1 MLNKNFLITIIILS
15 FSFFNITNTFA
26 ETKKHLNIVFIGNSI
41 TYGAGLHD
49 RLHEAPPTHV
59 AIYLGKQSGIGN
71 VKYSNQGVSG
81 CTTIDYLPSTRTLFS
96 NAIKAADQFYDEDW
110 STLVFSIML
119 GTNDSAIK
127 GTNGC
132 PVSPKQYYN
141 NMSVIIN
148 ELLAR
153 YPKCKIILH
162 RPIWYSPNTHNR
174 AMYLKEGLKRLK
186 SYFPQIKKL
195 VKSYHTTHPDHV
207 YLGDTEGFDFF
218 KENYDKLQHEKGN
231 SGIFFLHPN
240 KEGAKDLGEL
250 WGKAIYRSVIL

>member
-1 MLNKNFLITIIILS
+1 MQNKFFIISIVFLYISIFDLTPI
-15 FSFFNITNTFA
+15 NAKTQ
-26 ETKKHLNIVFIGNSI
+26 KYLNIVFIGNSI
-41 TYGAGLHD
+41 TYGAGLND

-59 AIYLGKQSGIGN
+59 AMYLGKQPGIGN

-81 CTTIDYLPSTRTLFS
+81 CTTVDYLPSTKTLFS
-96 NAIKAADQFYDEDW
+96 NAIKAADQFYEEDW

-127 GTNGC
+127 GTHGC
-132 PVSPKQYYN
+132 PVSAKQYFN
-141 NMSVIIN
+141 NMSQIIN
-148 ELLAR
+148 ELLKR

-162 RPIWYSPNTHNR
+162 RPIWYSPNTHNG

-186 SYFPQIKKL
+186 SYYPQIKKL
-195 VKSYHTTHPDHV
+195 VKSYNVTYPDQV

-218 KENYDKLQHEKGN
+218 KGNYDKLQHEKGN

-240 KEGAKDLGEL
+240 KKGAKDLGEL
-250 WGKAIYRSVIL
+250 WGKAIYKSVIL